1 MVVEPGRPEPL
12 GAKPD
17 AHGANFALFSEHA
30 TRVELCLFDSAD
42 APRENVR
49 LALASRSGSV
59 WHGYLR
65 GVRPGQLYGY
75 RVHGPYAPER
85 GLRFNPAKL
94 LLDPYAKA
102 VARSPRW
109 HDSLFG
115 YALGDPAEDL
125 RASAQDSAEHGP
137 LAAVVDDDAFEWGAD
152 APPRTPWHETILYE
166 LHVKGF
172 TKRHPDVPEPLRG
185 TYAGLASPAAIRH
198 LTDLGV
204 TAVELLPVHH
214 HLDEHR
220 LAKIGLTN
228 YWGYNTLAFFAPDT
242 RFAAEADPL
251 GAIGEFKSMVRALH
265 AAGIEVIL
273 DVVYNHTA
281 EGNRLGPTLSLRG
294 SDNASYYRLAK
305 DDPRRDEDFTGCG
318 NTIDV
323 RNAPAL
329 EMILASLR
337 YWALDMRVDGFRFD
351 LAPVLARDP
360 DGFNR
365 AAPFFERLHADPV
378 LSRRKLIAEPWDL
391 GPAGY
396 RVGDFP
402 APWREWN
409 GRYRDC
415 VRRFWR
421 GDAGQVPEVASRLSG
436 SGDLY
441 ASSGRPPHASVNFV
455 TCHDGF
461 TLRDLVSYDRK
472 HNEANGEENRDGE
485 NHNSSWNC
493 GVEGETSD
501 ERVLALRERQTRNFL
516 ATLFFSLGTPMLCA
530 GDEMG
535 RTQRGNNNAY
545 CQDNEISWIDWALT
559 VERRALLEFTKRC
572 VRILKASRA
581 LRRPTYY
588 AGALS
593 ATAAVKDIAWLHP
606 DGGAM
611 MDARWR
617 ESEARCLGI
626 LIDGSGAWPATG
638 DAHETSLLLLL
649 NAGPRV
655 VRFALPAA
663 AATDSTW
670 SVLLDTAV
678 ASHDERVLRDSAT
691 YPLEERSLALLRRA
705 PKNV

>member
-1 MVVEPGRPEPL
+1 
-12 GAKPD
+12 
-17 AHGANFALFSEHA
+17 
-30 TRVELCLFDSAD
+30 LFDSAD
-42 APRENVR
+42 ATRETERV
-49 LALASRSGSV
+49 ALPSRTGSV
-59 WHGYLR
+59 WHSYLR
-65 GVRPGQLYGY
+65 GVRPGQLYGF
-75 RVHGPYAPER
+75 RVHGPYAPQR
-85 GLRFNPAKL
+85 GLRFNPSKL
-94 LLDPYAKA
+94 LLDPYAKI

-115 YALGDPAEDL
+115 YPPGDASEDL
-125 RASAQDSAEHGP
+125 RAGAQDSAPHGP
-137 LAAVVDDDAFEWGAD
+137 LAAVVDDNAFDWGAD
-152 APPRTPWHETILYE
+152 GPPRTPWHETILYE
-166 LHVKGF
+166 LHVKGV
-172 TKRHPDVPEPLRG
+172 TKRHPGVPEAMRG

-204 TAVELLPVHH
+204 TAVELLPIHH

-220 LAKIGLTN
+220 LARIGLTN

-242 RFAAEADPL
+242 RFAAAADPL

-281 EGNRLGPTLSLRG
+281 EGNRLGPTLSFRG
-294 SDNASYYRLAK
+294 IDNASYYRLAK
-305 DDPRRDEDFTGCG
+305 NDPRRDEDFTGCG

-323 RNAPAL
+323 RRAPAL

-337 YWALDMRVDGFRFD
+337 YWAIEMRVDGFRFD

-378 LSRRKLIAEPWDL
+378 LSRLKLIAEPWDL

-421 GDAGQVPEVASRLSG
+421 GDAAQLSELASRVSG

-441 ASSGRPPHASVNFV
+441 APAGRPPHASVNFV

-472 HNEANGEENRDGE
+472 HNEANAEENRDGE
-485 NHNSSWNC
+485 SHNNSWNC
-493 GVEGETSD
+493 GAEGETTD
-501 ERVLALRERQTRNFL
+501 ERVLALRDRQTRNFL

-545 CQDNEISWIDWALT
+545 CQDNEISWIDWGLT
-559 VERRALLEFTKRC
+559 AERRALLEFTKRC
-572 VRILKASRA
+572 VQILKANRA

-593 ATAAVKDIAWLHP
+593 AAAAAKDIMWLHA

-611 MDARWR
+611 TDARWR

-626 LIDGSGAWPATG
+626 LIDDAASGPATR
-638 DAHETSLLLLL
+638 DAREASLLLLV
-649 NAGPRV
+649 NAGSRV
-655 VRFALPAA
+655 VPFALPAV
-663 AATDSTW
+663 DGSESTW

-678 ASHDERVLRDSAT
+678 ASHEERVLRDATT
-691 YPLEERSLALLRRA
+691 YPLEERSLALLRRVSA
-705 PKNV
+705 DATSRPMHR